1 MRATALEVK
10 ACDPEVDRDGKFVC
24 QLREAPDE
32 MVERFLLTVR
42 LTSRQ
47 KVDWQYVNKMP
58 TIFTTGDVDIVM
70 RVVLDNITDFEG
82 LALYRATDKN

>member
-1 MRATALEVK
+1 
-10 ACDPEVDRDGKFVC
+10 
-24 QLREAPDE
+24 
-32 MVERFLLTVR
+32 

-47 KVDWQYVNKMP
+47 KVDWQYVNKYP
-58 TIFTTGDVDIVM
+58 TILTTGDVDIVM